1 MIFVKIINLFQLEN
15 ILQTSKAQTHV
26 VQEVPVTDLISF
38 HFEIWQYNILNLNLV
53 ISPCL
58 RPSLSEFGSKL
69 RAYTDN
75 QVFVVDIRCA
85 HNATTRRLT
94 DSEQQSSCCSK
105 SIIRRA
111 SKQAE
116 LSGCDSDQAVI
127 QIAHIESHYQS
138 LQVRLMNH
146 PWPASGSLEKA

>member
-1 MIFVKIINLFQLEN
+1 MIFVKIINPFQLEN

-85 HNATTRRLT
+85 QNATTRKLT

-116 LSGCDSDQAVI
+116 LSGCDSDQAVT
-127 QIAHIESHYQS
+127 HIP
-138 LQVRLMNH
+138 LQCC
-146 PWPASGSLEKA
+146 